1 MWNQSCGGRHHLPHL
16 LSPHSSPSLLLRLVS
31 ICFFAC
37 HVKKG
42 GCHGR
47 QLCLSLTHMMEV
59 AAIYSAPAAET
70 DLTYLR
76 PAPPA
81 NALSLQP
88 MRMKVAGWVTP
99 SKAEEPL
106 QIYTIHPSGGHGA
119 FSPGAKSRCRPESPQ
134 SCPSISHGREAHRG
148 VVITKGQFVILVSLH
163 HRSHYLGL
171 LSIKKKLLM
180 WARKCVL
187 CHYASEATD
196 FTSYWFRLNEPEAIT
211 QVKKKKDHNYAGVNY
226 LELLSCAPVE
236 TPRLIL
242 MLIFCVLIALQH
254 KSPWWSRHFH
264 RRRILLLVAV
274 QLCLRALTPAPRPAG
289 TLTAG

>member
-16 LSPHSSPSLLLRLVS
+16 LSPHSSPSLHLRLVS

-47 QLCLSLTHMMEV
+47 QLRLSLTHMMEV

-99 SKAEEPL
+99 SKADYKSTLSILLEGMELFPL
-106 QIYTIHPSGGHGA
+106 AQRAAADLSLLKA
-119 FSPGAKSRCRPESPQ
+119 VCL
-134 SCPSISHGREAHRG
+134 SHTAGKLTG
-148 VVITKGQFVILVSLH
+148 
-163 HRSHYLGL
+163 GL
-171 LSIKKKLLM
+171 LSQRANLL
-180 WARKCVL
+180 
-187 CHYASEATD
+187 S
-196 FTSYWFRLNEPEAIT
+196 WFHSITEAIIW
-211 QVKKKKDHNYAGVNY
+211 DFY
-226 LELLSCAPVE
+226 LSRKSC
-236 TPRLIL
+236 
-242 MLIFCVLIALQH
+242 
-254 KSPWWSRHFH
+254 
-264 RRRILLLVAV
+264 
-274 QLCLRALTPAPRPAG
+274 
-289 TLTAG
+289 